1 VIIAA
6 GGGLVVMVA
15 LLGVMALGQLLLSE
29 RLAMRA
35 MHARVVP
42 HRTRLGCAGSPA
54 ARRAISDVPTPNAFA
69 MGRSP
74 KHAVVCVTEGL
85 LQLLERNELEGVL
98 AHEIAHIRNRDVAL
112 MTMASFFASL
122 AALVGQVAAF
132 GGLGRDRDS
141 GPGLA
146 VILLVSV
153 GVYFLSYFLLL
164 ALSRYREFAADRS
177 AALVT
182 GRPSALAAALSRL
195 QSASERAPSRTCARS
210 PRCRPSSSCRP
221 RRGAR
226 SRVCLRPTPRSRS
239 GSHGCPAWK
248 PPFRAPR
255 GRAYPEGDGLGPR
268 NVRAA
273 LHAAVPPRRRGE
285 RGPAGDRLRRDSVR
299 DGAAPLLVLVDHLP
313 T

>member
-1 VIIAA
+1 MLLTLSLLALLYVVLGGVIIAA

-15 LLGVMALGQLLLSE
+15 LLGLMALGQLLLSE

-35 MHARVVP
+35 MHARVVSP
-42 HRTRLGCAGSPA
+42 QNAPGLHALVERLAIQADVPMP
-54 ARRAISDVPTPNAFA
+54 RVAISDVPIPNAFA
-69 MGRSP
+69 IGRSP

-122 AALVGQVAAF
+122 AALVGQLAAF
-132 GGLGRDRDS
+132 GGLGRDRE
-141 GPGLA
+141 GPGIA

-153 GVYFLSYFLLL
+153 GVYFVSYFLML

-195 QSASERAPSRTCARS
+195 QNAGERAPRQDLREVASMQAFFIVPPVAGRVFSRLLATHPPMEERIE
-210 PRCRPSSSCRP
+210 RL
-221 RRGAR
+221 
-226 SRVCLRPTPRSRS
+226 SRM
-239 GSHGCPAWK
+239 
-248 PPFRAPR
+248 
-255 GRAYPEGDGLGPR
+255 E
-268 NVRAA
+268 AA
-273 LHAAVPPRRRGE
+273 LQRP
-285 RGPAGDRLRRDSVR
+285 
-299 DGAAPLLVLVDHLP
+299 
-313 T
+313 

>member
-1 VIIAA
+1 MLITLSLLALLYVVLGGVIIAA

-15 LLGVMALGQLLLSE
+15 LLGVMALGQLVLSE

-35 MHARVVP
+35 MHARVVSP
-42 HRTRLGCAGSPA
+42 QDAPGLHALVERLAIQADVPMP
-54 ARRAISDVPTPNAFA
+54 RVAISDLPVPNAFA

-122 AALVGQVAAF
+122 AALVGQFAAF
-132 GGLGRDRDS
+132 GGLNRDRDG

-146 VILLVSV
+146 VILVVSI
-153 GVYFLSYFLLL
+153 GVYFVSYFLML

-195 QSASERAPSRTCARS
+195 QSASERAPQQD
-210 PRCRPSSSCRP
+210 
-221 RRGAR
+221 
-226 SRVCLRPTPRSRS
+226 LREVASMQAFFIVP
-239 GSHGCPAWK
+239 PA
-248 PPFRAPR
+248 A
-255 GRAYPEGDGLGPR
+255 GRAFSRLLATHPPMEERIARLSKME
-268 NVRAA
+268 AA
-273 LHAAVPPRRRGE
+273 LQRA
-285 RGPAGDRLRRDSVR
+285 
-299 DGAAPLLVLVDHLP
+299 
-313 T
+313 